1 MPSRTWRNWHA
12 RPDRDLE
19 HRSGATEH
27 GSVLLQVL
35 FFSVLGLLLS
45 GMLLSGL
52 LLQAHS
58 IHRSRRAPQV
68 SYAAESGVHRTI
80 QHLVNAVSE
89 EKGAIEQF
97 RVVAAVW
104 NRPDPFTGEV
114 GQVQYEARVVDVSP
128 NLAFRAYVRRYADVT
143 LEAEAF
149 QDGLPPQVV
158 RATYRLRLGPIAR
171 EGKRATRLLWQKI

>member
-1 MPSRTWRNWHA
+1 MPFHRSSAWQG
-12 RPDRDLE
+12 RPGPGLD
-19 HRSGATEH
+19 HPSGATEH

-58 IHRSRRAPQV
+58 IQRSRRAPQV

-158 RATYRLRLGPIAR
+158 RATYRLRLGPT
-171 EGKRATRLLWQKI
+171 GKDGQRATRLLWQKI